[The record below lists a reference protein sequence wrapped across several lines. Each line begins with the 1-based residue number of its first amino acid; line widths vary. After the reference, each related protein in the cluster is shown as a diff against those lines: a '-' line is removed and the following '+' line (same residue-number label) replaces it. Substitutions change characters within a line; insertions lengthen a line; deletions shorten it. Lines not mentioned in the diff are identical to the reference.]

1 MYAVLWLRPIGVSQ
15 IPQNYSERTILTVIH
30 YIGIKFQI

>member
-1 MYAVLWLRPIGVSQ
+1 MYAVLWLRPIAVSQ
-15 IPQNYSERTILTVIH
+15 IPQNYCERSILKVIH